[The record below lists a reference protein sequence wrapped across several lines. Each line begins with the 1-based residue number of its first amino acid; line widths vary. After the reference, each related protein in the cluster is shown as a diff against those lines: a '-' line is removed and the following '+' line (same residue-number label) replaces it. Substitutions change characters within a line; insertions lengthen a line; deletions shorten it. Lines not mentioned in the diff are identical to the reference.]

1 MSGPK
6 QREPKKDEISPQLA
20 AVAEDKPT
28 NDDLF
33 AFTCMSGFSAITDS
47 NPILANPLTAC
58 IDSGTSSH
66 YFPDRSIF
74 INY

>member
-28 NDDLF
+28 DKDLF
-33 AFTCMSGFSAITDS
+33 EFTCMSGFSAISDS
-47 NPILANPLTAC
+47 NPIFENPLAAC
-58 IDSGTSSH
+58 IDSSASS
-66 YFPDRSIF
+66 YYYPDRSNF